1 MTIAAAQTIPKRSNI
16 PANLAD
22 HIRLTNLAANYG
34 AKLIVFPEMSI
45 TGYERELAKSL
56 AFVPEDERL
65 AALRALSQTQDIVIL
80 AGAPILLV
88 TGLHIGM
95 FVLRP
100 GFPDMVYTKQ
110 FLHDG
115 EEKYFTPGINTD
127 LQFNLDN
134 EIVSLAICADI
145 TNPIHPTR
153 AAELNTSLCIASI
166 FYTTNGI
173 DEGLNDLQS
182 YAKNLSMNVLMSNF
196 GGPSYDFM
204 SAGESAFWTN
214 SGELAGHFEG
224 AGEGLLIMKKMDNTW
239 EQKVLKTS

>member
-1 MTIAAAQTIPKRSNI
+1 MTIAAAQTIPKRNNI
-16 PANLAD
+16 PTNLAD
-22 HIRLTNLAANYG
+22 HIRLSNLAADHG

-65 AALRALSQTQDIVIL
+65 AALRALSQAKDIVIL

-88 TGLHIGM
+88 TDLHIGM

-127 LQFNLDN
+127 LQFGLGN

-145 TNPIHPTR
+145 TNPIHPAR
-153 AAELNTSLCIASI
+153 ASALDTSLYIASI
-166 FYTTNGI
+166 FYTPSGI
-173 DEGLNDLQS
+173 DEGLSDLQS
-182 YAKNLSMNVLMSNF
+182 YAKELSMNVLMSNF
-196 GGPSYDFM
+196 GGPSYDYL
-204 SAGESAFWTN
+204 SAGESTFWTN
-214 SGELAGHFEG
+214 SGELAGRFAG
-224 AGEGLLIMKKMDNTW
+224 TGEGLLIMNKLDNTW
-239 EQKVLKTS
+239 EQKVLKIG